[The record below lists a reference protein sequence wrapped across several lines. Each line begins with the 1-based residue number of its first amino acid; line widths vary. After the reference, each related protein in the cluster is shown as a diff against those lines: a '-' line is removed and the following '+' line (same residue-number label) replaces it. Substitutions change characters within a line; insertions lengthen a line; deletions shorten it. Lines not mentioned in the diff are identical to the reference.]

1 PIWPKT
7 APAGLAY
14 YSAEEV
20 APAGAAQAYIRV
32 VPSHS
37 SGSPGTTTFY
47 NLRLRPMSGST
58 LIEPGA
64 VTTEKLTVTSDM
76 SAAIVNAMTTNTK
89 KLVVT
94 EEAILNHATLIGQTV
109 VDNINV
115 QGKLIGTDGVFT
127 GTVDFANVNVTGS
140 VLADKIAG
148 NTISAV
154 TLEGSTIS
162 TSTSGVAPEVRLHS
176 LADFPVITMDDGQ
189 TAVPGTITTGA
200 GDPYRST
207 SAGGAPGSVS
217 INAGGPVD
225 APYSRLTVA
234 ESNANLTAFRPSD
247 GAQGS
252 LQLFPARA
260 QLYTYNSGTATDGGE
275 LDISPNRL
283 NISLAGTGGGSSSIA
298 MGQRAIN
305 NTQ

>member
-1 PIWPKT
+1 
-7 APAGLAY
+7 
-14 YSAEEV
+14 
-20 APAGAAQAYIRV
+20 
-32 VPSHS
+32 
-37 SGSPGTTTFY
+37 
-47 NLRLRPMSGST
+47 
-58 LIEPGA
+58 
-64 VTTEKLTVTSDM
+64 
-76 SAAIVNAMTTNTK
+76 
-89 KLVVT
+89 
-94 EEAILNHATLIGQTV
+94 
-109 VDNINV
+109 
-115 QGKLIGTDGVFT
+115 
-127 GTVDFANVNVTGS
+127 
-140 VLADKIAG
+140 
-148 NTISAV
+148 
-154 TLEGSTIS
+154 
-162 TSTSGVAPEVRLHS
+162 
-176 LADFPVITMDDGQ
+176 GQ

-305 NTQ
+305 NTQAGISMNTNGPVQIQSGGTITALSNVDIVGTVNLSGAPL